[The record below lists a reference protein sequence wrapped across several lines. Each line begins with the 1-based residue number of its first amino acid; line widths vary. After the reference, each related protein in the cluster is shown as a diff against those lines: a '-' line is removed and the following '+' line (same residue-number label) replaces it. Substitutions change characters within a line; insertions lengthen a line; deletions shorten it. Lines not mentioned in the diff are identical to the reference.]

1 MTVLTPGHYHDRV
14 SEPAA
19 ATPPPADNPAALLG
33 EAMTKSGIM
42 WIEIPGDR
50 AWPAW
55 YAWNGETAY
64 VLNGPG
70 EQHLPW
76 LPPEVTIIL
85 RSKDTWARLLRVK
98 ARAEVLNPKLIEY
111 APAVEALAAKRLNAR
126 PDAEAAWQA
135 ECTVTALRPD
145 PQPLEAP
152 GSFPDTVDL
161 APAPTSDAATSG
173 WRPFHVRGRSESMRA
188 RRMRR
193 RRG

>member
-1 MTVLTPGHYHDRV
+1 M
-14 SEPAA
+14 
-19 ATPPPADNPAALLG
+19 
-33 EAMTKSGIM
+33 
-42 WIEIPGDR
+42 
-50 AWPAW
+50 
-55 YAWNGETAY
+55 
-64 VLNGPG
+64 
-70 EQHLPW
+70 
-76 LPPEVTIIL
+76 TIIL

-135 ECTVTALRPD
+135 ECTVTAIRPD

-161 APAPTSDAATSG
+161 APAPTSDATTSG
-173 WRPFHVRGRSESMRA
+173 WRPFHVRGRADSMRA